1 MSGISH
7 LRCFNH
13 ADREAVARCPQ
24 CSRTFCRECI
34 TEHDERVI
42 CARCLATLVR
52 SPRSKL
58 SDLGRLLGGAWCLM
72 SFMVLWAVLYYLGK
86 ILLRIPANFHESLFP
101 LK

>member
-34 TEHDERVI
+34 TEHEERVI
-42 CARCLATLVR
+42 CARCLAALVS

-58 SDLGRLLGGAWCLM
+58 SHLGRLLGGAWCLM
-72 SFMVLWAVLYYLGK
+72 SFTVLWAVLYYLGK
-86 ILLRIPANFHESLFP
+86 ILLRIPANFHETLFP